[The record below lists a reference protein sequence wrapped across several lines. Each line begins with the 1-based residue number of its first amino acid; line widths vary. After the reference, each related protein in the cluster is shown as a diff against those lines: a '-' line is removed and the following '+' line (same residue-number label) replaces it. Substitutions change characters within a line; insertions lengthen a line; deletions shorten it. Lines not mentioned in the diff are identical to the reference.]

1 MLFRSQEETFKALAH
16 EKEGWQRKHK
26 GHISAIDCD
35 RNHFIAQMTI
45 LKGYIGSLMG
55 ELRGYEIPVLLMPTM
70 QGFDPPARGRMLDY
84 ILVLPGPAPS
94 WGSFLA

>member
-1 MLFRSQEETFKALAH
+1 MVVNLHAHLTVARGSTTPIDRAIQEETFKALAH

-70 QGFDPPARGRMLDY
+70 Q
-84 ILVLPGPAPS
+84 
-94 WGSFLA
+94 